1 MAFLSITKYPERV
14 LRTRAK
20 EVKEITREIQKLID
34 DMVETM
40 YQAKGVGLA
49 APQVGIHLRVIIVDT
64 PQGALPVVNPEIV
77 SISGKKIKEEEGCLS
92 VPGFFFS
99 LARSQKVRIQGISR
113 DGKRL
118 TMEAEDLVARIFQHE
133 IDHLNGR
140 LILNRIGLIKKLKVM
155 REVKKRAK
163 GDWK

>member
-1 MAFLSITKYPERV
+1 MYLAITKYPERV

-20 EVKEITREIQKLID
+20 EVKEITKDIQRLID

-49 APQVGIHLRVIIVDT
+49 APQVGVALRVIIVDT
-64 PQGALPVVNPEIV
+64 PQGAIPVINPKIL
-77 SISGKKIKEEEGCLS
+77 SISGKKLKEEEGCLS

-99 LARSQKVRIQGISR
+99 LARSQKVRVQGISR

-118 TMEAEDLVARIFQHE
+118 EMEAEDLVARIFQHE
-133 IDHLNGR
+133 VDHLNGK
-140 LILNRIGLIKKLKVM
+140 LVLNRIGLVKRLKIM
-155 REVKKRAK
+155 SQVKKKMKA
-163 GDWK
+163 GWQ